1 VTVMRK
7 FIPTPLAEHYRSPA
21 VTVTHI
27 MRIRTKTGHV
37 YGFTDLDV
45 NIRYD
50 PSIYDPGNTGD
61 DWGMVD
67 HMALNGGFALSRL
80 DLAANLSVDNAEMA
94 ILPGDASITPQQ
106 LMSGFLESADVRIYR
121 INYTDTSMGHECIAV
136 GKLGNSRISENQGFL
151 DFLSLVSQLK
161 QPEAELQT
169 IQCRHIFGGPGCPK
183 PYTWFDFEVTAVDGD
198 QPHRIF
204 ATDISPAD
212 DFFVPGVLEWVTG
225 DNAGLDMDVEQNT
238 AGTFALM
245 LPMGYQVR
253 IGDTG
258 RVRQDCTKL
267 WGDANKGCLYHW
279 GADRYRYFGGFP
291 DIPVADAGSGALPGA
306 IRSGR

>member
-1 VTVMRK
+1 MRK
-7 FIPTPLAEHYRSPA
+7 YIPATLAEHYRSPA

-80 DLAANLSVDNAEMA
+80 DLAANLSVDNAEMS

-151 DFLSLVSQLK
+151 EFLSLTSQLK

-253 IGDTG
+253 IGDKG
-258 RVRQDCTKL
+258 RVREDCTKL
-267 WGDANKGCLYHW
+267 WDDANKGCLYHW

>member
-1 VTVMRK
+1 MQK
-7 FIPTPLAEHYRSPA
+7 FIPPPLAEHYRSPA

-61 DWGMVD
+61 DWGMAD

-80 DLAANLSVDNAEMA
+80 DLPANLSVDNAEMA

-151 DFLSLVSQLK
+151 EFLSLTSQLK

-267 WGDANKGCLYHW
+267 WDDANKGCLYHW
-279 GADRYRYFGGFP
+279 GDDRYRYFGGFP

>member
-1 VTVMRK
+1 MRK
-7 FIPTPLAEHYRSPA
+7 FIPPPLAEHYRSPA

-67 HMALNGGFALSRL
+67 HMALNGGFALSRM
-80 DLAANLSVDNAEMA
+80 DLAANLSVDNAEMS

-151 DFLSLVSQLK
+151 EFLSLTSQLK

-204 ATDISPAD
+204 ATDIAPAN

-279 GADRYRYFGGFP
+279 GDDRYRYFGGFP

>member
-1 VTVMRK
+1 MRK
-7 FIPTPLAEHYRSPA
+7 FIPEPLAEHYRSPA

-67 HMALNGGFALSRL
+67 HMALNGGFALSRM

-151 DFLSLVSQLK
+151 EFLSLTSQLK

-204 ATDISPAD
+204 ATDIAPAN

-267 WGDANKGCLYHW
+267 WADANKGCLYHW

>member
-1 VTVMRK
+1 MRK
-7 FIPTPLAEHYRSPA
+7 FIPPPLAEHYRSPA

-67 HMALNGGFALSRL
+67 HMALNGGFALSRM
-80 DLAANLSVDNAEMA
+80 DLAANLSVDNAEMS

-151 DFLSLVSQLK
+151 EFLSLTSQLK

-204 ATDISPAD
+204 ATDIAPAN

-279 GADRYRYFGGFP
+279 GDDRYRYFGGFP
-291 DIPVADAGSGALPGA
+291 DIPVSDAGSGALPGA

>member
-1 VTVMRK
+1 MRK
-7 FIPTPLAEHYRSPA
+7 YIPPPLAEHYRSPA

-61 DWGMVD
+61 DWGMID
-67 HMALNGGFALSRL
+67 HKALNGGFALSRL
-80 DLAANLSVDNAEMA
+80 DLAANLSVDNAEMS

-204 ATDISPAD
+204 ATDISPTN

-238 AGTFALM
+238 GGTFAMM

-267 WGDANKGCLYHW
+267 WDDANKGCLYHW
-279 GADRYRYFGGFP
+279 GPDRYRYFGGFP

>member
-7 FIPTPLAEHYRSPA
+7 FIPPPLAEHYRSPA

-151 DFLSLVSQLK
+151 EFLSLTSQLK

-267 WGDANKGCLYHW
+267 WDDANKGCLYHW